1 MARTPARSR
10 RKNPEGQ
17 MPLGEHLRE
26 LRRRLLWAMLG
37 IVVGAVAGWFLYPL
51 VVEQIMAP
59 LGELRERGQEAALNF
74 ATIGAAFDLQ
84 LRIAVFLS
92 LFLSSPWWVYQIWA
106 FITPGLTRKERRYAL
121 GFTFSGA
128 LLFVLGGALGWLIL
142 PHAVTILTSFTPE
155 SALNLM
161 DARIYFTFFT
171 RIIATFGVAFL
182 LPLVLVA
189 LNMLGIVSGKSMLR
203 QWRWAVLVSFTFTA
217 IANPLPDA
225 WSMIVMAIPL
235 IGLYLGACALAL
247 RHDKRA
253 AKRAVAEDAAL
264 DAALAE
270 PASPAPQVAP
280 QVQQV
285 PHQAAPA
292 PQLPPQHQFTPP
304 AARPDHGGPG

>member
-1 MARTPARSR
+1 MARNPARSR

-37 IVVGAVAGWFLYPL
+37 IVVGAVAGWLIYPL
-51 VVEQIMAP
+51 VFEQIMSP

-74 ATIGAAFDLQ
+74 TTIGAAFDLR
-84 LRIAVFLS
+84 LRIALFLS
-92 LFLSSPWWVYQIWA
+92 LFLSSPWWIYQIWA
-106 FITPGLTRKERRYAL
+106 FITPGLTRTERRYAL

-128 LLFVLGGALGWLIL
+128 LLFVMGGAVGWLIL

-155 SALNLM
+155 SAVNLM

-171 RIIATFGVAFL
+171 RIVATFGIAFL

-189 LNMLGIVSGKSMLR
+189 LNLLGVVSGASMLR
-203 QWRWAVLVSFTFTA
+203 QWRWAVLVAFTFTA
-217 IANPLPDA
+217 FANPLPDA

-235 IGLYLGACALAL
+235 IALYLGACALAL
-247 RHDKRA
+247 RHVKRV
-253 AKRAVAEDAAL
+253 AKRDAAEEAAL

-270 PASPAPQVAP
+270 PAPT
-280 QVQQV
+280 QQV
-285 PHQAAPA
+285 PAQQPLQQNVAPFPAQPPPA
-292 PQLPPQHQFTPP
+292 PRGPQDR
-304 AARPDHGGPG
+304 A